1 MPQMQLPIFPS
12 HSTPITNELAFLERD
27 GQVWY
32 FNGSLPVLSHQVD
45 DIASFRLH
53 TSQFIANGL
62 ASQGQISQAFGIPL
76 VSVKRACRTLR
87 EKGAQGFFVSPAR
100 KKGHKLTPEKLV
112 EVQSLLNAQWEVA
125 AIAQEV
131 GVLSNTIHKAIRDGR
146 LIKKKPS
153 LRE

>member
-12 HSTPITNELAFLERD
+12 HCTPITNELAFLERD

-62 ASQGQISQAFGIPL
+62 ASQGQIAKAFGIPL
-76 VSVKRACRTLR
+76 ISVKRACRTLK
-87 EKGAQGFFVSPAR
+87 EKGAHGFFVSPAR

-112 EVQSLLNAQWEVA
+112 EVQDLLDRHWEVTV
-125 AIAQEV
+125 IAQEV
-131 GVLSNTIHKAIRDGR
+131 GVLANTIHKAIRAGR
-146 LIKKKPS
+146 LIKKKHP